1 MLTTDHALGAPVWVD
16 LATPDVE
23 AAAAFY
29 GALFGWEF
37 EAAGPRAPGR
47 GVFRLG
53 GRAVAGVGP
62 LTEEGTGSAWTLSFR
77 CADVEATAEAV
88 VRAGGAVRGAP
99 SGADGARRAAG
110 FTDPGHARF
119 AVRESGRAELL
130 GAVDVPG
137 ALWWTQLYT
146 TDVETSKRFYGAV
159 LGWEL
164 EDVVLERGA
173 AYTVVSPHGGGMA
186 AAQGGIMQLPPE
198 AASAGISPGWHP
210 YFAVEDCDAAVAAA
224 VGHGATSALPA
235 ESSKGI
241 GRQATLRDPFR
252 ALFSVN
258 SATA

>member
-1 MLTTDHALGAPVWVD
+1 MLTTDHALGAPVRVD

-29 GALFGWEF
+29 RALFGWEF
-37 EAAGPRAPGR
+37 GFEEPEAEGR

-53 GRAVAGVGP
+53 GREAAAAGP
-62 LTEEGTGSAWTLSFR
+62 LTEEGTGSTWTLSFR

-88 VRAGGAVRGAP
+88 ERAGGTVRLAP
-99 SGADGARRAAG
+99 LQTGGGCAAAG
-110 FTDPGHARF
+110 FSDPDHARF
-119 AVRESGRAELL
+119 AVRESGRTGVL
-130 GAVDVPG
+130 GTVDIPG

-146 TDVETSKRFYGAV
+146 TDVAAAKRFYSAV
-159 LGWEL
+159 LAWET

-173 AYTVVSPHGGGMA
+173 AYTVVSPRGGGLA
-186 AAQGGIMQLPPE
+186 AAHGGIMQLPPE

-210 YFAVEDCDAAVAAA
+210 YFAVEDCDAAVATA
-224 VGHGATSALPA
+224 VEHGATPALPA

-258 SATA
+258 SAPA